1 MVGLVQ
7 LVRAPVCGTGGR
19 GFESHIPPHLF
30 YIFEDP
36 DIGVS
41 PSGKARDF
49 DSLMRRFESCLPSQA
64 PLIFK
69 GGYGSLAQMAEH
81 LTFNQGV
88 RGSIPR

>member
-1 MVGLVQ
+1 MALEVVGSN
-7 LVRAPVCGTGGR
+7 PT
-19 GFESHIPPHLF
+19 SHPTLNKQP
-30 YIFEDP
+30 Y
-36 DIGVS
+36 IGVS

-64 PLIFK
+64 PSMNE
-69 GGYGSLAQMAEH
+69 GVYGSLAQMAEH